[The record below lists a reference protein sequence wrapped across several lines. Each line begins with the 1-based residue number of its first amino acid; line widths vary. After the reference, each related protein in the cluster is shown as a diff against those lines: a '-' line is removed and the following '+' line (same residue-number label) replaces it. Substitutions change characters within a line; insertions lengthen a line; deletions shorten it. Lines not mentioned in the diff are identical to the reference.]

1 MGLRIVLESWK
12 EVSDYLKRDIRTCQR
27 YERELQLPIHRLE
40 ESPRARVFAY
50 TDELDAWRAQ
60 RLDEGLASPYTRV
73 RKARKRAARFA
84 LGAVLILAV
93 AFFYV
98 LRSRQRSEDRRAAE
112 TITIAVLP
120 FTNASGRS
128 DLEQWAIVIPHL
140 LNQGLTGS
148 KYYQVLGD
156 DRITGVLHDLGLDP
170 KSGYSADDLRR
181 IEAGCGA
188 THSVSGVLIPAADG
202 IVITLITKKIGSD
215 EVFSSRHECQD
226 QAAIGLA
233 VNGMADQVKKDLGL
247 TRTTQAGDFDA
258 TGVPVTTS
266 SLRAFRFYNE
276 GRRLHVAGDYAGSA
290 ELMQRALDQDPE
302 FALAWRSLAASLASQ
317 GAEAEAGECLRKALD
332 YSRNA
337 SLQERYF
344 IRSAYFQHKTEFGR
358 ALQVSREWSSLFPED
373 TQAQLFTGRACL
385 FEEDMPCA
393 WRELNKALSK
403 GDRNPFLFYYASLAG
418 TALGLFD
425 DAARIRELGLSVH
438 ADNPLISGAGV
449 IDAIARGQLDRALS
463 ALSGTRRAG
472 TAPIVE
478 MKTGDVH
485 VLKGDFRGAE
495 LCYTRARPLSRYAV
509 ERLARL
515 ALAEGRYGHAT
526 ALAEEAGNAVLLA
539 YINFRRG
546 RSPEGLRAA
555 QEALRSAEERGLH
568 ASTLAALYWT
578 GMFEALAGRLDQAK
592 AVVDRLVE
600 NGRSGLTKAHERAAR
615 CLAGFIA
622 VALNSHGEAVKEFRT
637 AVALLPNDVPYLDDQ
652 PYLVGPVAGTHAAVL
667 YAAAQGFERTGDLK
681 AALDLYQRIF
691 GLNGGRLMHPDLY
704 ALSYQAQGRLLE
716 ATGDWEGAQRSYA
729 KFLELWKNADP
740 GLPEVEYARARLAAL
755 SPTAKK

>member
-1 MGLRIVLESWK
+1 MGERRVLDSWK
-12 EVSDYLKRDIRTCQR
+12 EVADYLRRDIRTCQR
-27 YERELQLPIHRLE
+27 YERELELPVHRLE
-40 ESPRARVFAY
+40 GSPRARVFAY
-50 TDELDAWRAQ
+50 TDELDAWRTQ
-60 RLDEGLASPYTRV
+60 RLDEYPASPYARV
-73 RKARKRAARFA
+73 RKTRKRAALFA
-84 LGAVLILAV
+84 IGAVLILAG
-93 AFFYV
+93 AFFY
-98 LRSRQRSEDRRAAE
+98 LFRSRHRSEDRRAAE

-128 DLEQWAIVIPHL
+128 ALDQWAVVIPHL

-148 KYYQVLGD
+148 NYYQVLGD
-156 DRITGVLHDLGLDP
+156 DRIRGVLHDLGLDL
-170 KSGYSADDLRR
+170 KSDYSMDDIRR

-188 THSVSGVLIPAADG
+188 THSVSGLLVAGATG
-202 IVITLITKKIGSD
+202 FVISLTTKRIGSD
-215 EVFSSRHECQD
+215 EVYASRFECAD
-226 QAAIGLA
+226 EPAIVLA
-233 VNGMADQVKKDLGL
+233 VDRMADQVKKDLGL

-266 SLRAFRFYNE
+266 SLKAFRLYNE

-290 ELMQRALDQDPE
+290 ELMHRALDQDPE

-317 GAEAEAGECLRKALD
+317 GAEAESGECLRKALD
-332 YSRNA
+332 YCRNA

-344 IRSAYFQHKTEFGR
+344 IRAAYFQHKTEFGR
-358 ALQVSREWSSLFPED
+358 ALQVSREWSSLFPND

-393 WRELNKALSK
+393 WRALNEAVRK
-403 GDRNPFLFYYASLAG
+403 GDRNPFVFYYASLAG

-425 DAARIRELGLSVH
+425 DAARIRESGLSMH
-438 ADNPLISGAGV
+438 ADNPLIAGAGA
-449 IDAIARGQLDRALS
+449 IDALTRGQLDRALS
-463 ALSGTRRAG
+463 ALSGTRRAE

-485 VLKGDFRGAE
+485 LLKGDFRGAE
-495 LCYTRARPLSRYAV
+495 LCYTRARPLSRYAL

-526 ALAEEAGNAVLLA
+526 AIAEEAGNAVLLA

-546 RSPEGLRAA
+546 RSSEGLRAA

-600 NGRSGLTKAHERAAR
+600 NGRSGLSKAHERAAR

-622 VALNSHGEAVKEFRT
+622 AARNSPGEAVEEFGA
-637 AVALLPNDVPYLDDQ
+637 AVALLPRDVPYLDDQ
-652 PYLVGPVAGTHAAVL
+652 PYQVGSVAGTHAVVL
-667 YAAAQGFERTGDLK
+667 YSAAQGLEEAGDLK

-704 ALSYQAQGRLLE
+704 ALSHQATGRLKE
-716 ATGDWEGAQRSYA
+716 AMGDREGARRSYE
-729 KFLELWKNADP
+729 KFLDLWKNADP

-755 SPTAKK
+755 GQTK